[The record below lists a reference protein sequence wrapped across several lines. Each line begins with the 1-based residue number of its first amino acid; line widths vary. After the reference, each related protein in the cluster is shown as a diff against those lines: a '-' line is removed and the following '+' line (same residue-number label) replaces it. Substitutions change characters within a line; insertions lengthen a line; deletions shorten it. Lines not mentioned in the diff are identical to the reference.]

1 MFDIYRITDYVKP
14 QVLAGAVVCA
24 ALVGLYTRIP
34 ANGGSVN
41 LSVTEALS
49 KRFAAGDP
57 AQTPAVKRASD
68 WASKTLSDSLTES
81 TSSGTRT
88 FVVYEDG
95 TEVELLINQG
105 DPAGMALTIT
115 DRPKRQVRALQTDTQ
130 GRPIFF
136 QITHYDEDLQD
147 MTHREFAANPNYL
160 PFSVQQ
166 PAPMGTE
173 IPAASGQPAQTRN
186 LPLMTETFVGALQVA
201 LDDLTHFQGVAQ
213 KR

>member
-1 MFDIYRITDYVKP
+1 VFDIYRIADYVKP

-34 ANGGSVN
+34 AGGGGVN

-49 KRFAAGDP
+49 KRFAAGDVS
-57 AQTPAVKRASD
+57 QTPAAQRATAWSAKR
-68 WASKTLSDSLTES
+68 LSDSITES

-95 TEVELLINQG
+95 TEVQLLINQG

-115 DRPKRQVRALQTDTQ
+115 DRPKKEVRVIQTDTQ
-130 GRPIFF
+130 GHPVFF
-136 QITHYDEDLQD
+136 QITHYDDDLQE
-147 MTHREFAANPNYL
+147 MTAREFAANPNYL
-160 PFSVQQ
+160 PFSVEQ
-166 PAPMGTE
+166 PAPMGME
-173 IPAASGQPAQTRN
+173 RAAAYGQAAQSRT
-186 LPLMTETFVGALQVA
+186 LPRMTDSFIGSLRIA
-201 LDDLTHFQGVAQ
+201 LDDLGHFQAIAQ